1 MAEGRLKETAH
12 FLGMQRRKIM
22 TAELTDLQKS
32 IQQATAALNGD
43 HSQVIV
49 HEAEVDE
56 RVNDYQDNAQKTT
69 HGK

>member
-1 MAEGRLKETAH
+1 
-12 FLGMQRRKIM
+12 M
-22 TAELTDLQKS
+22 TTELTDLQKS

-56 RVNDYQDNAQKTT
+56 MVNDYQDNAQKTT

>member
-22 TAELTDLQKS
+22 TTELTDLQKS

-43 HSQVIV
+43 YSRVIV
-49 HEAEVDE
+49 HDT
-56 RVNDYQDNAQKTT
+56 NLNLK
-69 HGK
+69 

>member
-22 TAELTDLQKS
+22 ATELTDLQKS

-43 HSQVIV
+43 YSRVIV